1 MNKMNIKLNKILIL
15 IAIILIALSGFSIRI
30 NGFEFEWLGV
40 LKIIIKMFEQFT
52 IQKYQEIEG
61 EVNVKEENIKI
72 NYETIGVVEQRNL
85 IEAARDLGRAMTEEE
100 YVSIMLVYKKVIDRL
115 TIEAEKQGIKF

>member
-1 MNKMNIKLNKILIL
+1 M
-15 IAIILIALSGFSIRI
+15 
-30 NGFEFEWLGV
+30 
-40 LKIIIKMFEQFT
+40 
-52 IQKYQEIEG
+52 
-61 EVNVKEENIKI
+61 KEENIQI

-100 YVSIMLVYKKVIDRL
+100 YISIMLVYQKVIDRL